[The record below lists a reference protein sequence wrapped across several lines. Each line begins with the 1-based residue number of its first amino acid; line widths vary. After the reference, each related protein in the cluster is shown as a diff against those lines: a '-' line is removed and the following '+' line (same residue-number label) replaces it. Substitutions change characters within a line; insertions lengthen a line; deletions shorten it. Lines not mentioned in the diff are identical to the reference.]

1 MNLKAQWSRIAM
13 ALLIGAALT
22 AAASVFQPQF
32 KAGSIFDLACELLL
46 LPGKLFASFFQDR
59 GDASPEFLWRSRI
72 ATGVVLAGVA
82 WCCLTLS
89 HPRTSAQQH
98 RVNE

>member
-1 MNLKAQWSRIAM
+1 LG
-13 ALLIGAALT
+13 L
-22 AAASVFQPQF
+22 FQPLF
-32 KAGSIFDLACELLL
+32 KAGSSPDLACELLL

-82 WCCLTLS
+82 WCCLSLR
-89 HPRTSAQQH
+89 HRRTSVPQH